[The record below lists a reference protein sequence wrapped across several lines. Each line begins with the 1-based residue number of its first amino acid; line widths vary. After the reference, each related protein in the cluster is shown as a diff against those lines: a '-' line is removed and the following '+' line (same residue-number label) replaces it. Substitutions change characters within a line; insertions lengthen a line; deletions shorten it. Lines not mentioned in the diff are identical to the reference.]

1 MNIII
6 SIASYKKR
14 LSTLPLCLET
24 IICQTVKPNKILLFL
39 DKKYEELPPQIL
51 TLQEKGLKIF
61 FVPED
66 LKPHNKYFYAMQQ
79 YPDDIIITLDD
90 DVLYPNYLVEK
101 LVDSYCKNPYA
112 VSAGRVHKMSF
123 DSYGN
128 ILPYRCWMKEAKIY
142 NLPQMDLFANGVG
155 GILYP
160 PHCMDKQLF
169 NKDKIKQLCLYGDDI
184 WLKAMQILK
193 GTPVVL
199 ISQNQQHPIP
209 INGTETDGLF
219 VINKLQGRNDIY
231 IKNVFNEYN
240 LTKERI
246 MNYEQY

>member
-24 IICQTVKPNKILLFL
+24 IISQTVRANKILLYL
-39 DKKYEELPPQIL
+39 DNEYKELSPQIL
-51 TLQEKGLKIF
+51 SYQEKGIEIY

-66 LKPHNKYFYAMQQ
+66 LKSHNKYFYAMQK

-90 DVLYPNYLVEK
+90 DVLYPNNLVEK
-101 LVDSYCKNPYA
+101 LMESYYKNPYA
-112 VSAGRVHKMSF
+112 VSAGRVHKMRF
-123 DSYGN
+123 GSYGN
-128 ILPYRCWMKEAKIY
+128 VLPYRFWIKEAKIY
-142 NLPQMDLFANGVG
+142 NTPQMDLFANGVG

-160 PHCMDKQLF
+160 PHCMDEQLF
-169 NKDKIKQLCLYGDDI
+169 NKEKIKQLCLYGDDI
-184 WLKAMQILK
+184 WLKAMQVLK

-199 ISQNQQHPIP
+199 IFQKQQHPIS
-209 INGTETDGLF
+209 IDGTESNGLF

-246 MNYEQY
+246 MKYE